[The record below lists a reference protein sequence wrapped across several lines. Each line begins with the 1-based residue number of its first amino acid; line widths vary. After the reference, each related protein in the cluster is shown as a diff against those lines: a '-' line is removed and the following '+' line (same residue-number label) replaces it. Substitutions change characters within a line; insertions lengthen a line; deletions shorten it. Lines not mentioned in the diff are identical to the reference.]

1 MTNDQQPH
9 GSDPVDSDNDDLS
22 NLKGVTMPSEMS
34 GDNAGS
40 QGSMDMGFFDIFDT
54 EAPFNAE
61 GDSQLRNAAG
71 GNQHNDAADG
81 DTTSGAANG
90 SAAASAAQAEQNA
103 DDAANARAEAAIAR
117 ALGHMPNAG
126 ATSQAPHAGNTSNRP
141 NGMQGNSTQPDLTAQ
156 RLAHQNQA
164 NAAVRPATAQQ
175 AREFARENAAR
186 NPFAHPLPPQ
196 QNAGTDANGTAA
208 NRSQGAS
215 GQSATREGTKQP
227 TANDGGNTAA
237 QASQESSA
245 SQHKGASQQK
255 DAAKKEDA
263 PEEDSMLAALE
274 SAHAAAR
281 LNDRTEQAPQ
291 PAASQTRTPAPIDIQ
306 QLRLQARSMVNQND
320 ADVAAQR
327 AADAERRRK
336 ADELMLQQQ
345 KESEERV
352 RRAQMRRQAQRAAL
366 AQQAAPES
374 AQSASPQ
381 AAGSKQPAESQQ
393 AAESKQAQGNGEATP
408 QQPATAASS
417 NTAMQDAARQRGN
430 APQNPAHPATPA
442 TAAPQSSEESEAIK
456 AARAKAER
464 LRAARARNEEAAR
477 AAVQGSDQQP
487 ARPQSPLGAPSTQDA
502 AALKATNFAQAL
514 ANAKEARR
522 QMQQSAP
529 QAAARNDAAPQ
540 AAAQQTTRPQTATPQ
555 AAAPQTAPQQDQQ
568 PQQDQRPQQGQP
580 QQPQP
585 QTPAQSPAN
594 QAKADA
600 SHAAQSHNTTPSQNK
615 VPSQEKDNSSAMF
628 NPFESRS
635 RDNSSKNDFNAVPAQ
650 NQQYQQ
656 AQQGGY
662 QGYQQAYQ
670 GQPQQGGYAQ
680 QQGYGQQAGYG
691 QQQGYAQQGYQN
703 GYANAAGYGQQPQQ
717 GYQDAP
723 TQQLSPQQL
732 QELQRMRQQ
741 SYQQTQPQQMQQ
753 QAQPQQQQNGE
764 LRSLDGIPGLYVKPD
779 HFVVPE
785 HQDDEKSKANEKRI
799 ALADAVVKQM
809 DVQYPDADPEF
820 VEALKQLTLRNAS
833 DMHLVV
839 GAHPTL
845 RVDGKLTPLT
855 DLSVWDGNKTWDVV
869 KIMTT
874 EEDRE
879 RFEKDLELDLSF
891 AIGQLERFRVNIF
904 RDRLGVGLA
913 LRTIPLE
920 IKNAQ
925 QLGLDP
931 RIADLALL
939 PRGLVLVCGPTGS
952 GKSTTLA
959 AIVDK
964 ANAERHDHIITI
976 EDPIEFVHQHKQ
988 CIVNQREIGTD
999 TKSFAEALKH
1009 ALREDPD
1016 IIMVGEL
1023 RDLET
1028 ISTALTAVETGHLV
1042 FATLHTQDAA
1052 STVDRLIDVYP
1063 ENQQQ
1068 QIRIQV
1074 ASTLQAVIVQTL
1086 LPRAS
1091 GKGRAPATEV
1101 MYSTPAIAA
1110 LIRGAKTHQ
1119 IRTQLQAGGEIGMHT
1134 LDQDLARLV
1143 TKGIVNQQ
1151 DAVKKCQVREE
1162 FEALCQRGIA

>member
-1 MTNDQQPH
+1 MTNDQQPR

-40 QGSMDMGFFDIFDT
+40 QGSMDMGFFDILDT

-90 SAAASAAQAEQNA
+90 PAAASAAQAEQNA

-126 ATSQAPHAGNTSNRP
+126 AASQAPRSGNTSNHP
-141 NGMQGNSTQPDLTAQ
+141 NGMQGNSTPPDLTAQ

-237 QASQESSA
+237 QTPQESSA
-245 SQHKGASQQK
+245 SQHKGASQRK
-255 DAAKKEDA
+255 GAAKKEDA

-352 RRAQMRRQAQRAAL
+352 RRAQMRRQAQRAAF

-381 AAGSKQPAESQQ
+381 AADSKQAAESQQ
-393 AAESKQAQGNGEATP
+393 AAESKQAQGNGGATP
-408 QQPATAASS
+408 QQPTTTASS
-417 NTAMQDAARQRGN
+417 NTTMQDAARQRGN
-430 APQNPAHPATPA
+430 APQTPAHPATPA

-464 LRAARARNEEAAR
+464 LRAARARNEEAAW

-487 ARPQSPLGAPSTQDA
+487 AHPQSPLGAPSTLDA

-522 QMQQSAP
+522 QMQQTTP
-529 QAAARNDAAPQ
+529 QTATRNDAAPQ
-540 AAAQQTTRPQTATPQ
+540 AAAQQTTRPQ
-555 AAAPQTAPQQDQQ
+555 AAAPQTAPQQDQ
-568 PQQDQRPQQGQP
+568 RPQQAR
-580 QQPQP
+580 QPQP
-585 QTPAQSPAN
+585 QAPAQSPVN
-594 QAKADA
+594 QASADA

-635 RDNSSKNDFNAVPAQ
+635 RDNSSKNDFNAAPAQ

-703 GYANAAGYGQQPQQ
+703 GYANATGYGQQPQQ

-741 SYQQTQPQQMQQ
+741 SYQQTQPQQMQPQ
-753 QAQPQQQQNGE
+753 QMQPQAQPQQQQNGD
-764 LRSLDGIPGLYVKPD
+764 LRNLDGIPGLYVKPD

-845 RVDGKLTPLT
+845 RVDGKLTQLT